1 MYHNPWKLH
10 IQDRPPVQD
19 VHLSGPRSN
28 LDLKNTREHEG
39 RILIINYLNSISVIR
54 LHECACGQTLII
66 DYRPLLKASARQ
78 EVV

>member
-10 IQDRPPVQD
+10 IRDRPPVQD

-54 LHECACGQTLII
+54 LHELRGQTLII
-66 DYRPLLKASARQ
+66 DCRPLLKASARQ
-78 EVV
+78 EEV